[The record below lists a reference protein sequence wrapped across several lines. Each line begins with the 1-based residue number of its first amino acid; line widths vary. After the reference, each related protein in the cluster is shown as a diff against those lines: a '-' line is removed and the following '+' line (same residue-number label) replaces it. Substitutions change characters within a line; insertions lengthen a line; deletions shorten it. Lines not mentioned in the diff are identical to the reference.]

1 MSITPEHLAST
12 SSFDDLARLF
22 YHELDWPKNE
32 WKTFAGVAKLYGIA
46 ESDIPDVAD
55 LAAVQKLSD
64 DQVWGVFTVDFGE
77 KSMHRPSLRRILS
90 KVAERAR
97 QTHDNP
103 VWPHENIL
111 FVIRHDAK
119 WFSLAHFRG
128 DQLANAKLKSFGWS
142 NALEARTAVENLN
155 KLRWGEDWARAFDVE
170 KLTKDF
176 FTNLSE
182 LFFDAMQA
190 VEERLPDENER
201 RLFIQTLF
209 NRLIFLRFVEKKG
222 WLKWNGRE
230 DYLRALWEAGQDG
243 TYPFWPTRLNALF
256 GAVNHPQSDKID
268 EISKRLIG
276 EVPYLNGGLFDEDHR
291 FANPN
296 IAIPGHVFEGLLGKD
311 GLFYRYNFTVEES
324 TPLDVQVAV
333 DPEILG
339 KIFEQLTISTKRHDT
354 GSYYTPREIVQFMCR
369 EALVGYLGGKG
380 ISEEKARKL
389 VYDHDDSDLTNQE
402 GDLAFEALKQIKV
415 VDPACGSGAYLLGM
429 LQELYA
435 LFEKLRRE
443 GREFSPKD
451 KAKEAHKRKLWI
463 IENNLYG
470 VDIQQFATNTAM
482 LRLWLTLLVEDTD
495 AQPLPNLEY
504 KIETGD
510 SLLGP
515 DPSQPIDADLL
526 PQLRQSGSFDF
537 EGRGDVLE
545 ELRKLRE
552 EYQNAHGPEKNRTK
566 TELEAK
572 LSELREKVTGSP
584 KKDPA
589 KFDWRVE
596 FFDVFLARPAP
607 YGDDPKTMQ
616 PGFDVVLANP
626 PYGIKLDDSVRN
638 LYFDRQAEGAQSKDS
653 YGIFL
658 AQAIRL
664 LRPGGTL
671 CYIMSDTWRTI
682 KSHLPLRRRLLAQ
695 TSVQHFI
702 DLPTWIFDATVNTGI
717 LTLLKGTPTDGHKV
731 VAADMRPIPS
741 GDWNTLVENLY
752 AIAHHGP
759 DLQTLTFARYTYPQ
773 SDIATYENCSFFIA
787 SPKLYRLMSDPRF
800 QKLGDI
806 ADVKVGLQT
815 GDNEY
820 YLRKRPGV
828 RGSYQ
833 ILDESKLMT
842 DEEIAGLSEDEKRNG
857 VDPARY
863 GGRHF
868 VPYDKGGESDAD
880 EGWMP
885 NYWVPTG
892 YFIDWSRAAI
902 HRLRTATIADVKRRK
917 GEQERIRPSDEA
929 TRAAVIRNPQFYFR
943 PGITFS
949 RTGIYAPTY
958 RLSCSSAFDTEGS
971 VICSDVLE
979 PKPMLGLLSSHLAR
993 FLIKTMID
1001 HTVHAQVEDVK
1012 LIPLPR
1018 DFTRGADLASKVE
1031 SIVGKQK
1038 LDSTYSYHF
1047 HEQREIDALIYELYG
1062 LEEHDIRE
1070 VTLWYCRR
1078 YRTLAEA
1085 QGVLAEAREKY
1096 ADHLAWCDFI
1106 LSKPPSYWASHPLL
1120 KLISQGESER
1130 LEFKQS
1136 LEYVDPESLDPN
1148 IPENQRPAKLA
1159 EARRAVLHAALKT
1172 ICAFLNSPG
1181 GGTLLIGVHDNGEIV
1196 GIAPDLALLGKNAT
1210 TDGFQNK
1217 LRSLI
1222 RDRFHGVIPGSIGV
1236 SFETMPEG
1244 KTVCRVDV
1252 SPNPNPVY
1260 LDDKL
1265 YIRDGNGTI
1274 ELTGPKLEAWL
1285 RSKG

>member
-1 MSITPEHLAST
+1 MS
-12 SSFDDLARLF
+12 
-22 YHELDWPKNE
+22 
-32 WKTFAGVAKLYGIA
+32 
-46 ESDIPDVAD
+46 
-55 LAAVQKLSD
+55 LAAVQKLD
-64 DQVWGVFTVDFGE
+64 ERQEWGIFLVDFGDNEMRRSALRAILNKLAE
-77 KSMHRPSLRRILS
+77 K
-90 KVAERAR
+90 AR
-97 QTHDNP
+97 LTHANP

-142 NALEARTAVENLN
+142 NVLEARTAVENLN
-155 KLRWGEDWARAFDVE
+155 KLEWGEEWSKAFDVE

-176 FTNLSE
+176 FTKLSD
-182 LFFDAMQA
+182 LFFDAMRA
-190 VEERLPDENER
+190 VEKQIPEENER

-222 WLKWNGRE
+222 WLKFDDRE
-230 DYLRALWEAGQDG
+230 DYLRALWEASKSDKN
-243 TYPFWPTRLNALF
+243 PFWPTRLNALF
-256 GAVNHPQSDKID
+256 GAVNHPLSDKIH
-268 EISKRLIG
+268 ERSKSLIG
-276 EVPYLNGGLFDEDHR
+276 EVQYLNGGLFDEDHR
-291 FANPN
+291 FADPKYE
-296 IAIPGHVFEGLLGKD
+296 IPDHVFEGLLGEN

-1222 RDRFHGVIPGSIGV
+1222 RHRFHGVVPGNV
-1236 SFETMPEG
+1236 VVAFHTTFDG
-1244 KTVCRVDV
+1244 KTVCQVDA
-1252 SPNPNPVY
+1252 SPNPNAVY
-1260 LDDKL
+1260 LDEKL
-1265 YIRDGNGTI
+1265 YVRDGNGTI
-1274 ELTGPKLEAWL
+1274 ELTGPRLEAWL
-1285 RSKG
+1285 RSKA

>member
-1 MSITPEHLAST
+1 MS
-12 SSFDDLARLF
+12 
-22 YHELDWPKNE
+22 
-32 WKTFAGVAKLYGIA
+32 
-46 ESDIPDVAD
+46 
-55 LAAVQKLSD
+55 LAAVQKLD
-64 DQVWGVFTVDFGE
+64 ERQEWGIFLVDFGDNEMRRSALRAILNKLAE
-77 KSMHRPSLRRILS
+77 K
-90 KVAERAR
+90 AR
-97 QTHDNP
+97 LTHANP

-142 NALEARTAVENLN
+142 NVLEARTAVENLN
-155 KLRWGEDWARAFDVE
+155 KLEWGEEWSKAFDVE

-176 FTNLSE
+176 FTKLSD
-182 LFFDAMQA
+182 LFFDAMRA
-190 VEERLPDENER
+190 VEKQIPEENER

-222 WLKWNGRE
+222 WLKFDDRE
-230 DYLRALWEAGQDG
+230 DYLRALWEASKSDKN
-243 TYPFWPTRLNALF
+243 PFWPTRLNALF
-256 GAVNHPQSDKID
+256 GAVNHPLSDKIH
-268 EISKRLIG
+268 ERSKSLIG
-276 EVPYLNGGLFDEDHR
+276 EVQYLNGGLFDEDHR
-291 FANPN
+291 FADPKYE
-296 IAIPGHVFEGLLGKD
+296 IPDHVFEGLLGEN

-537 EGRGDVLE
+537 EGRGDVIE
-545 ELRKLRE
+545 ELRRLRE
-552 EYQNAHGPEKNRTK
+552 QYQNAHGPVKIQIK
-566 TELEAK
+566 AELEAK
-572 LSELREKVTGSP
+572 LAELRDKVTGSP
-584 KKDPA
+584 TKNPA

-596 FFDVFLARPAP
+596 FFDVFL
-607 YGDDPKTMQ
+607 DDPNQRQ
-616 PGFDVVLANP
+616 PGFDAVLANP

-638 LYFDRQAEGAQSKDS
+638 LYFDRQTEGAQSKDS

-658 AQAIRL
+658 AQGIRL
-664 LRPGGTL
+664 LNRGGTL
-671 CYIMSDTWRTI
+671 CHIVSDTWRTI
-682 KSHLPLRRRLLAQ
+682 KSHLPLRKRLLTQ
-695 TSVQHFI
+695 TTVSHFI
-702 DLPTWIFDATVNTGI
+702 DLPSWVFDATVSTGI
-717 LTLLKGTPTDGHKV
+717 LTLQKGEPMDGHQV
-731 VAADMRPIPS
+731 VAADLRPIPS
-741 GDWNTLVENLY
+741 GDWNTLVENLN

-773 SDIATYENCSFFIA
+773 SLIATYENCSFFIA

-806 ADVKVGLQT
+806 ADVKQGLAT
-815 GDNEY
+815 ADNEY

-902 HRLRTATIADVKRRK
+902 LRLRTATIADVKRRK

-1222 RDRFHGVIPGSIGV
+1222 RHRFHGVVPGNV
-1236 SFETMPEG
+1236 VVAFHTTFDG
-1244 KTVCRVDV
+1244 KTVCQVDA
-1252 SPNPNPVY
+1252 SPNPNAVY
-1260 LDDKL
+1260 LDEKL
-1265 YIRDGNGTI
+1265 YVRDGNGTI
-1274 ELTGPKLEAWL
+1274 ELTGPRLEAWL
-1285 RSKG
+1285 RSKA